1 MSTVFRALKQL
12 QAWTDPIY
20 QALRSHK
27 IQGYEP
33 RLRGGDRAVIQYWN
47 PIDEAYVI
55 GINDKTGGETTY
67 DKKTGIIRSYT
78 RTLHDDNVGRLTR
91 LKETHITDEFLDDLL
106 RFTTSPIYDA
116 PSIPNHKVH
125 LNTEQRHSTLEKRLR
140 KRNKT

>member
-27 IQGYEP
+27 IQCYEP
-33 RLRGGDRAVIQYWN
+33 KPLRGDRPVIQYWD
-47 PIDEAYVI
+47 PTDEAYVI
-55 GINDKTGGETTY
+55 GINDKTGDETTY

-78 RTLHDDNVGRLTR
+78 RTLHDDNIGRLTP
-91 LKETHITDEFLDDLL
+91 LTENHVTDEFLDDLL